1 MSFEVL
7 KYFSSGKISFFW
19 CAVSKILI
27 RAIVD
32 LIGKGLLFPQE
43 CFFFCKLM
51 EYTNDHRFSAPIIR
65 TF

>member
-7 KYFSSGKISFFW
+7 KYFSSGKISFFR
-19 CAVSKILI
+19 CVLSKILI

-32 LIGKGLLFPQE
+32 VIGKGLLLSLRM
-43 CFFFCKLM
+43 FFFCKLM
-51 EYTNDHRFSAPIIR
+51 EYINNHRFSAPIIR

>member
-32 LIGKGLLFPQE
+32 LIGKGLLLPPRMFVFLQVNGIY
-43 CFFFCKLM
+43 K
-51 EYTNDHRFSAPIIR
+51 
-65 TF
+65 